1 MIADTLPTQVELNAI
16 IRPKFSTE
24 VVTTDG
30 GWEVRNSRWAY
41 PLHEIELSFP
51 ASKRDAT
58 NFLAVR
64 DLYYA
69 AGGSAE
75 TFLFKAWNDY
85 SATAQDIGTGDGA
98 DTTFQLV
105 KNYTRGATNRARKIT
120 RPISGTVSIYLDG
133 VLQTVTTHYAID
145 HATGIVTFVVAP
157 TAAVAITATFEFKI
171 PVRFVDDA
179 IEFTALTPTIEHIDG
194 ITLTEVK
201 E

>member
-1 MIADTLPTQVELNAI
+1 MIADTLPAEVEINAI
-16 IRPKFSTE
+16 MRPRFSTE

-51 ASKRDAT
+51 VSKRDAT

-85 SATAQDIGTGDGA
+85 SATGEDIGTGDN
-98 DTTFQLV
+98 TTTAFQLV
-105 KNYTRGATNRARKIT
+105 KNYSRGATNRARKIT
-120 RPISGTVSIYLDG
+120 RPVSGTVAIYKAG
-133 VLQTVTTHYAID
+133 VLQTVTTHYTID
-145 HATGIVTFVVAP
+145 HATGIVTFLSAP
-157 TAAVAITATFEFKI
+157 TAGQAITANFEFAI

-179 IEFTALTPTIEHIDG
+179 IEFTGLTKDLEHIDG
-194 ITLTEVK
+194 ITLLEVK